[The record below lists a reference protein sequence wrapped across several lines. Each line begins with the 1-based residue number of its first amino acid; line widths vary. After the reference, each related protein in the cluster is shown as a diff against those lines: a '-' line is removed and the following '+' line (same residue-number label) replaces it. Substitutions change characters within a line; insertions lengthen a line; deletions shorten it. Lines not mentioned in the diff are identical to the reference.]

1 MHTEGTTEADRMA
14 GRILAYRYLGALVHE
29 DVRGPTGRE
38 GELTAVDGRHARV
51 RTRSG
56 LEFVVPVRRLVIDT
70 LPAPRTEQP
79 VRHRDT
85 KETIGIYLC
94 VLPGPDG
101 PSAVVQR
108 CDGTPIWA
116 GNPDELVPDYPTGHV
131 TWPPLP

>member
-1 MHTEGTTEADRMA
+1 MEETTEADRMA
-14 GRILAYRYLGALVHE
+14 GRVLAYRYLGALVHE

-38 GELTAVDGRHARV
+38 GELTAVDGRQAWV

-56 LEFVVPVRRLVIDT
+56 IEFVVPVRRLVIDT
-70 LPAPRTEQP
+70 LPAPRAGQP

-85 KETIGIYLC
+85 KNPVGIYLC

-108 CDGTPIWA
+108 CDGTPTRV
-116 GNPDELVPDYPTGHV
+116 GDPDDLVPDYPTGRI
-131 TWPPLP
+131 TWPPPP